1 MNDTELDE
9 LLDKWSAPV
18 APESLREGV
27 TAGFRPQPERRKFR
41 WSWGKS
47 LMAAAMAAM
56 LLVIV
61 TQAVPQ
67 TLPPEVHHPY
77 VVLSEFSRYAKDG
90 SAEVKMYSTSYN
102 DEYGREIILARHL
115 ADNPVGD
122 VVARTLD
129 ALADAT
135 APIRFRLAR
144 LSPQG
149 AEMLARQAA
158 IGSIPSVNTECAEK
172 TCMHGTAHY
181 FLPKAAANPGIG
193 CVDGPVVDRETILDY
208 PTVAIQL
215 PLDGNR
221 VRRTVWMAPAL
232 GCFAL
237 KVSTERQRE
246 DGSFRLVSGK
256 QAVKVRLNP

>member
-9 LLDKWSAPV
+9 LLNKWSAPA
-18 APESLREGV
+18 APESLRERV
-27 TAGFRPQPERRKFR
+27 TAGFRPAAERRKFR

-47 LMAAAMAAM
+47 LMAAVVVAM

-67 TLPPEVHHPY
+67 TVPEVHRPY

-90 SAEVKMYSTSYN
+90 SAEVQMYSTSYN
-102 DEYGREIILARHL
+102 DEYGREIMVARHL
-115 ADNPVGD
+115 ADNPIHD
-122 VVARTLD
+122 VLARTLD
-129 ALADAT
+129 AVSEAT
-135 APIRFRLAR
+135 APVRFRLAR

-149 AEMLARQAA
+149 AEALDRRAA
-158 IGSIPSVNTECAEK
+158 IRPGPLVNTECAEK
-172 TCMHGTAHY
+172 TCITGVGHFGLQGAG
-181 FLPKAAANPGIG
+181 NPAMG
-193 CVDGPVVDRETILDY
+193 CVNGPVVDRETILDY
-208 PTVAIQL
+208 PTVATQL

-221 VRRTVWMAPAL
+221 VRRTLWMAPAL

-237 KVSTERQRE
+237 KVAVERQMS
-246 DGSFRLVSGK
+246 DGSFRLMSGK

>member
-18 APESLREGV
+18 APASLRERV
-27 TAGFRPQPERRKFR
+27 TGGFHPSPERRKFR
-41 WSWGKS
+41 WSWGKC
-47 LMAAAMAAM
+47 LMAGAVLAM

-67 TLPPEVHHPY
+67 TLPELHRPY
-77 VVLSEFSRYAKDG
+77 VVLSEFVRYAADG
-90 SAEVKMYSTSYN
+90 STVVQMYSTSYN
-102 DEYGREIILARHL
+102 DEYGREIMVARHL
-115 ADNPVGD
+115 ADNAFGD
-122 VVARTLD
+122 VVARTMD

-135 APIRFRLAR
+135 APVRFRLQR

-149 AEMLARQAA
+149 AEALDRQAA
-158 IGSIPSVNTECAEK
+158 LGPLPAVNTECADR
-172 TCMHGTAHY
+172 TCILGVAHY
-181 FLPKAAANPGIG
+181 FLPKAAGNPGIG
-193 CVDGPVVDRETILDY
+193 CVDGPVVDRETILGY
-208 PTVAIQL
+208 PTVAIQIG
-215 PLDGNR
+215 DR
-221 VRRTVWMAPAL
+221 FRRTVWMAPAL

-237 KVSTERQRE
+237 KVATEERMA